1 MTIRCVISNI
11 FDYSID
17 QSMVA
22 LALLTRAATQDHSY
36 FPNAVCALANIA
48 VANVTDK
55 AGKLRFTYFQLTHSS
70 IRQTYRGRTT
80 AIRYSALT
88 I

>member
-1 MTIRCVISNI
+1 
-11 FDYSID
+11 
-17 QSMVA
+17 MVA
-22 LALLTRAATQDHSY
+22 LSLLTRAATQDHSY

-55 AGKLRFTYFQLTHSS
+55 AGKLRFTYLQLTHSF

>member
-1 MTIRCVISNI
+1 
-11 FDYSID
+11 
-17 QSMVA
+17 MVA

-55 AGKLRFTYFQLTHSS
+55 AGKLRFTYIQPVNSF
-70 IRQTYRGRTT
+70 IRQT
-80 AIRYSALT
+80 
-88 I
+88 

>member
-1 MTIRCVISNI
+1 
-11 FDYSID
+11 
-17 QSMVA
+17 MVA

-55 AGKLRFTYFQLTHSS
+55 AGKLRFTYIKPINSF
-70 IRQTYRGRTT
+70 IRQTYRESTT